1 ARHFHI
7 LCSDGWCTLR
17 MLWSYI
23 ALEGLSDADFLAMSA
38 HIIQSVRQQP
48 DTGYRKWRPA
58 YFAAEPGGG
67 RGLVERDG
75 VEDLGF
81 RF

>member
-1 ARHFHI
+1 
-7 LCSDGWCTLR
+7 

-58 YFAAEPGGG
+58 YFAAEPGGW
-67 RGLVERDG
+67 RELFERDG